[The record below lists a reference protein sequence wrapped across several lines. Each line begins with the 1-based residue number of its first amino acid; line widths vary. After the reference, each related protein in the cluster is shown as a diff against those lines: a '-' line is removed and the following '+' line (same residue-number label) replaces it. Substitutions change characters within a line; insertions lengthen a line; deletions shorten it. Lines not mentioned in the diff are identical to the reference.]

1 MRVESDGC
9 VSTETT
15 RGLLKDFL
23 DGLFVLLT
31 YLRWLKAA
39 QLAFDRD
46 GCGDSVARAA
56 AKNMANV
63 DACLVVGQRAM
74 DIVGGA
80 KDVDGVNSLRQVFA
94 RMPGAAGDL
103 NIEGLV
109 GGAFGDDDTCFEG
122 VIEDDTVGD
131 VPRCTVKA

>member
-1 MRVESDGC
+1 
-9 VSTETT
+9 
-15 RGLLKDFL
+15 
-23 DGLFVLLT
+23 
-31 YLRWLKAA
+31 
-39 QLAFDRD
+39 
-46 GCGDSVARAA
+46 
-56 AKNMANV
+56 MANV

-74 DIVGGA
+74 GIVGGA
-80 KDVDGVNSLRQVFA
+80 KDVDGVNGLRQVFA